1 MTARRAAIGED
12 RGPALIRAR
21 AAAVRDAVVPD
32 WLAEV
37 VRPRP
42 APVPWPGMLRAA
54 LAICV
59 PLAVTFPFGKGTLG
73 VLPAIGGLLGT
84 VVDTGGSYL
93 NRVRR
98 VGTAAIFGGA

>member
-1 MTARRAAIGED
+1 MPEALAGCRWTPTFLPLAACRRESRRRRPRLSSWPVRDENRRCAAAEGDERSRTLSGTLGD
-12 RGPALIRAR
+12 R

-42 APVPWPGMLRAA
+42 APVPWPEMIRAV

-59 PLAVTFPFGKGTLG
+59 P
-73 VLPAIGGLLGT
+73 
-84 VVDTGGSYL
+84 
-93 NRVRR
+93 
-98 VGTAAIFGGA
+98 